1 METCYL
7 RKRYNQRFSERIV
20 MCGRYYVD
28 DETAREIEKMVLDL
42 DKSMKFQGKRD
53 INPSQKAVVLCRND
67 QKLTAEWMEWGFP
80 GYDKGKL
87 LVNARA
93 EGITEKR
100 TFRDSVLHHRCV
112 IPARGFYEWNA
123 RKEKFHFE
131 NLRENKNLYLA
142 GCFRLFQ
149 EQQRFVIITTAA
161 NESMLPVHQRMPLIM
176 EQNEIEDWIMDDEAT
191 EHMLKKIPEQ
201 LQRYTHYEQMSLF

>member
-87 LVNARA
+87 LINART

-123 RKEKFHFE
+123 RIRHVFQ
-131 NLRENKNLYLA
+131 RIA
-142 GCFRLFQ
+142 CFRLFQ